1 MTKKKTKIKRNIKLS
16 SRLHRIANF
25 TSKSLNKA
33 YIDYKHFLKSG
44 ISINPTNTITA
55 IRFNSIQKFKN

>member
-16 SRLHRIANF
+16 TKLQRLASF

-33 YIDYKHFLKSG
+33 YIDYKHSKK
-44 ISINPTNTITA
+44 I
-55 IRFNSIQKFKN
+55 K

>member
-16 SRLHRIANF
+16 TKLHRLANF

-33 YIDYKHFLKSG
+33 YIDYKHSKKIKDISVKKHEKRLCLKDNF
-44 ISINPTNTITA
+44 I
-55 IRFNSIQKFKN
+55 